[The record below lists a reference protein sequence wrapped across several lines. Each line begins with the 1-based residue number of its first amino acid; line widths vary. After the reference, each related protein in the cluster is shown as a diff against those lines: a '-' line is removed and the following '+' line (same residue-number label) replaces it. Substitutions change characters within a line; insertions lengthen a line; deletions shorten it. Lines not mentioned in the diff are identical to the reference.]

1 MLKLNAQL
9 AKDADNINAG
19 IKETGKYIGTI
30 TRAEKLVSK
39 DKGTLGLG
47 LSIKT
52 DDGLSADYLDI
63 WHTSVDGSELS
74 GLKTVNAILCCTK
87 TLEAQEGPINVERWD
102 NTTGK
107 REKTSTS
114 GYPGLMGKRIGLLLQ
129 KQLETNKRTGKE
141 VERVGIF
148 AVFNAETHLTASE
161 MYAKKTNPERLS
173 QMLTTLMARPVKD
186 NRKKPSGSAATAHDD
201 GGFGHADQEIPD
213 DDIPF

>member
-1 MLKLNAQL
+1 MLKLNSQL

-19 IKETGKYIGTI
+19 IKETGKYVGTI

-39 DKGTLGLG
+39 EKGTVGLG

-63 WHTSVDGSELS
+63 WHTRGDGSELS

-87 TLEAQEGPINVERWD
+87 TMEAQEGPITVERWD
-102 NTTGK
+102 NTAGK
-107 REKTSTS
+107 REKTSAS
-114 GYPGLMGKRIGLLLQ
+114 GYPGLMGKKVGVLLQ
-129 KQLETNKRTGKE
+129 KQLETNNRTGKD

-148 AVFNAETHLTASE
+148 AVFNAETELTASE
-161 MYAKKTNPERLS
+161 MYAKKTNPERLA

-186 NRKKPSGSAATAHDD
+186 NRKKVAASTSSDD
-201 GGFGHADQEIPD
+201 FGHAGADVPFD
-213 DDIPF
+213 DEPF

>member
-1 MLKLNAQL
+1 MLKLNSQL

-19 IKETGKYIGTI
+19 IKETGKYVGTI

-39 DKGTLGLG
+39 DKGTVGLG

-63 WHTSVDGSELS
+63 WHTRGDGSELS

-87 TLEAQEGPINVERWD
+87 TMEAQEGPITVERWD
-102 NTTGK
+102 NTAGK
-107 REKTSTS
+107 REKTSAS
-114 GYPGLMGKRIGLLLQ
+114 GYPGLIGKKVGLLLQ
-129 KQLETNKRTGKE
+129 KQLETNNKTGKD

-148 AVFNAETHLTASE
+148 AVFNAETELTASE
-161 MYAKKTNPERLS
+161 MYAKKTNPERLA

-186 NRKKPSGSAATAHDD
+186 NRKKVAASTSSDD
-201 GGFGHADQEIPD
+201 FGHAGADVPFD
-213 DDIPF
+213 DEPF

>member
-1 MLKLNAQL
+1 MLKLNSQL

-19 IKETGKYIGTI
+19 IKETGKYVGTI

-39 DKGTLGLG
+39 DKGTVGLG

-63 WHTSVDGSELS
+63 WHTRGDGSELS

-87 TLEAQEGPINVERWD
+87 TMEAQEGPITVERWD
-102 NTTGK
+102 NTAGK
-107 REKTSTS
+107 REKTSAS
-114 GYPGLMGKRIGLLLQ
+114 GYPGLMGKKVGVLLQ
-129 KQLETNKRTGKE
+129 KQLETNNRTGKD

-148 AVFNAETHLTASE
+148 AVFNAETELTASE
-161 MYAKKTNPERLS
+161 MYAKKTNPERLA

-186 NRKKPSGSAATAHDD
+186 NRKKVAASTSSDD
-201 GGFGHADQEIPD
+201 FGHAGADVPFD
-213 DDIPF
+213 DEPF

>member
-1 MLKLNAQL
+1 MLKLNSQL

-19 IKETGKYIGTI
+19 IKETGKYVGTI

-39 DKGTLGLG
+39 DKGTIGLG

-52 DDGLSADYLDI
+52 EDGLSADYLDI
-63 WHTSVDGSELS
+63 WHTRGDGSELS

-87 TLEAQEGPINVERWD
+87 TSEAQEGPINVERWD
-102 NTTGK
+102 NKTGK

-114 GYPGLMGKRIGLLLQ
+114 GYPGLMGKKVGLLLQ
-129 KQLETNKRTGKE
+129 KQLETNNRTGKD

-148 AVFNAETHLTASE
+148 AVFNAETELTASE
-161 MYAKKTNPERLS
+161 MYAKKTNPERLT

-186 NRKKPSGSAATAHDD
+186 NRKKVTASASSD
-201 GGFGHADQEIPD
+201 GFGHAGEEIPFD
-213 DDIPF
+213 DDLAF